1 MKDSIKAPVAFVDDE
16 DLREQGIRFSEKGTF
31 LPKDLCLVTLLNWYQ
46 DGSRV
51 LSDDSYNT
59 LTDFLYALEGT
70 LHLCD
75 GNEALWRERLTKL
88 NNLSADQDKV
98 LE

>member
-1 MKDSIKAPVAFVDDE
+1 MENIIKAPVAFVDDE

-31 LPKDLCLVTLLNWYQ
+31 LPKDFCLVTLLNWYQ
-46 DGSRV
+46 DDSHV
-51 LSDDSYNT
+51 LSNDSYNT

-75 GNEALWRERLTKL
+75 GNEALWRERLTEL
-88 NNLSADQDKV
+88 NNLSVGETEDS
-98 LE
+98 